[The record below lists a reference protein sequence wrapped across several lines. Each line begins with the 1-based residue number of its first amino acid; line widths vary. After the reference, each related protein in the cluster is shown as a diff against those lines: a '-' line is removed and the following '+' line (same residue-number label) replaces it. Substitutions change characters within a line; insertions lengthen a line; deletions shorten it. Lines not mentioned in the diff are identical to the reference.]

1 MGSINTKE
9 RIMQHT
15 HTGMQAGSLD
25 GVAVVLEVV
34 NALVELVAAAGR
46 SAAPGSSGPSSPQP
60 GRMPYPRNIN
70 VLKAGES
77 R

>member
-34 NALVELVAAAGR
+34 NALVELVLRQPLGEAVGRVVDVRDEAQHSLAGGD
-46 SAAPGSSGPSSPQP
+46 AP
-60 GRMPYPRNIN
+60 
-70 VLKAGES
+70 L
-77 R
+77 